1 MDEVHTKLVDI
12 MQDRL
17 LVAAKQLVVEAESW
31 GKGPPPPQMTTAA
44 GGTEGVGDAVRSLS
58 KQMGTLRT
66 VLTPILQEE
75 EVSGAVGQVLGPFTL
90 KTAA

>member
-31 GKGPPPPQMTTAA
+31 GKGSLPSPSAS
-44 GGTEGVGDAVRSLS
+44 GSGEGVGDAVRSLS

-75 EVSGAVGQVLGPFTL
+75 EVGL
-90 KTAA
+90 

>member
-31 GKGPPPPQMTTAA
+31 GKGPPPPQMTTA

-75 EVSGAVGQVLGPFTL
+75 EVSGAVGQVLGPFTQ
-90 KTAA
+90 TAA